1 MKLRKSISKL
11 AAVDD
16 QRVVILCSD
25 GLLCLLD
32 VEKME
37 LIKTKQ
43 SQLNKVADFA
53 LNPRPSSHTKG
64 LLDYELL
71 LAGEKKK
78 SVALMHITQD
88 NKFVRIVEEFQD
100 RVCYL
105 QTKFE
110 FVGHLQN
117 FIEKTNF
124 SR

>member
-1 MKLRKSISKL
+1 
-11 AAVDD
+11 
-16 QRVVILCSD
+16 
-25 GLLCLLD
+25 
-32 VEKME
+32 ME

-88 NKFVRIVEEFQD
+88 NKFVRIVEEFQEK
-100 RVCYL
+100 VYYL
-105 QTKFE
+105 KTRFNLNLSATYKILLKKLTFSAPSLSYLTCPNLS
-110 FVGHLQN
+110 FVSV
-117 FIEKTNF
+117 TMV
-124 SR
+124 